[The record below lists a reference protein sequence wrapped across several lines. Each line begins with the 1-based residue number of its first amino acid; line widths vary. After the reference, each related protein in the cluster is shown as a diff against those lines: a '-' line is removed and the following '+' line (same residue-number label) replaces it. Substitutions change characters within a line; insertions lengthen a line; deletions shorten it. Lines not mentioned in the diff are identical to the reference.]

1 MQDFFRSKKFIVIL
15 LLVAVSF
22 FFMLRASYTGT
33 AVPFVAKVTS
43 FVTQPFQK
51 AATKAYNAV
60 YDSFSDFIH
69 APSISKE
76 NDKLKE
82 ENAKLLSQ
90 IAELDKYKNEN
101 KQMKEFLGVKEENSD
116 FVMEPAEVIGRD
128 ASDRFYSFT
137 IDKGEKQGIKKYAP
151 CITSQGLVGMVTA
164 VGPNYAKVSTILDST
179 VEVGVKV
186 METSDIGITEGNAV
200 LATDGKLRLSYLPRD
215 SKVQIG
221 GLVHTT
227 GIGGI
232 FPEGILVGVISKV
245 SPDSQGLTIN
255 AVISPLM
262 DIKSV
267 TEVMI
272 IKDFSGKED
281 KED

>member
-1 MQDFFRSKKFIVIL
+1 MQGFFKSKKFVVIL
-15 LLVAVSF
+15 LLIAVSF

-33 AVPFVAKVTS
+33 AVPLAAKITS
-43 FVTQPFQK
+43 FVTMPFQK
-51 AATKAYNAV
+51 AASKVYNAV
-60 YDSFSDFIH
+60 YGSFSDFIH

-76 NDKLKE
+76 NDLLKNQ
-82 ENAKLLSQ
+82 NALLLSQ
-90 IAELDKYKNEN
+90 VAELEKYKNEN
-101 KQMKEFLGVKEENSD
+101 KKMKEFLGVKEENPD

-137 IDKGEKQGIKKYAP
+137 IDKGEKQGIKKYSP

-164 VGPNYAKVSTILDST
+164 VGPNFAKISTVLDST

-186 METSDIGITEGNAV
+186 MQTSDIGITEGNAV
-200 LATDGKLRLSYLPRD
+200 LASDGKLKLSYLPRE
-215 SKVQIG
+215 SEVGIG
-221 GLVHTT
+221 GLVLTT

-232 FPEGILVGVISKV
+232 FPEGIIVGVVSEV

-255 AVISPLM
+255 AVIKPLM
-262 DIKSV
+262 DIKNV
-267 TEVMI
+267 TDVMI
-272 IKDFSGKED
+272 IKDFAGKED